1 MMPGMRLTGSL
12 IGAMGVTLIFCM
24 MAPLMSRTS
33 VPQVLETVA
42 PVRIFPLPEPVK
54 VLENQIIIPKKT
66 IPLSGSP
73 RKEKLRKKAVRPE
86 NIQLRPLEM
95 ETVPL
100 MAATLPTPLPAAPE
114 PVLTKTMATD
124 PGGADV
130 FQVASVD
137 VQPRL
142 KRYRPP
148 LYPPRARGQGV
159 EGKVV
164 VRCVVSAGGKVK
176 DAKIIK
182 VEPVGY
188 FERAAL
194 KAVKKWTFVP
204 AKLNGEKVPVY
215 VDIPLSFTLDR

>member
-1 MMPGMRLTGSL
+1 MMSVMRLTGSV
-12 IGAMGVTLIFCM
+12 ITAMGVTLVFCM

-33 VPQVLETVA
+33 GPQVQEILD
-42 PVRIFPLPEPVK
+42 PVRIFPLPEPMK
-54 VLENQIIIPKKT
+54 ILEKQIIIPKK
-66 IPLSGSP
+66 IVPISGSP
-73 RKEKLRKKAVRPE
+73 RKEKVKKKAVRPE
-86 NIQLRPLEM
+86 NIQLMPLEM
-95 ETVPL
+95 ESVPL
-100 MAATLPTPLPAAPE
+100 MAATLPTPLPAAPD
-114 PVLTKTMATD
+114 PVLTTTMTTD

-159 EGKVV
+159 EGKLV

-182 VEPVGY
+182 VEPRGY
-188 FERAAL
+188 FEQAAL

-215 VDIPLSFTLDR
+215 VDIPLSFTLD